1 MANGLAVPGYEQSIH
16 LYMPI
21 LQSFMYGS
29 DWCTYLSII
38 YVFRVQAV
46 GRAYPRGR
54 AAQEGGVRLHQP
66 VPPGPGLQQPAPRH
80 RGGRDGAR

>member
-1 MANGLAVPGYEQSIH
+1 MANGLAVPGCNQIIH
-16 LYMPI
+16 VHSSKL
-21 LQSFMYGS
+21 YGS
-29 DWCTYLSII
+29 DWCTYLFII

>member
-1 MANGLAVPGYEQSIH
+1 MRSDIYSCQMRLLGGNPYMSI
-16 LYMPI
+16 P
-21 LQSFMYGS
+21 QSFMAPIGAHIY
-29 DWCTYLSII
+29 I

-80 RGGRDGAR
+80 GGGRDGAR